1 MKILIKGPKSNV
13 PNKFLK
19 HILNRIN
26 HYIARKNILTNPRLV
41 IFSFDHIGLKIN
53 LDGRYEDSSLKLVEN
68 LISER
73 LPNSHNEAVLDIGAN
88 IGNHSVFLSKF
99 FKNVYAFEPNPITY
113 EVLKINAKY
122 ASVKKNIKPLNFGL
136 SNKETNL
143 PFYISDHNMGASQIV
158 STESD
163 AIKRENNIS
172 VFVKTA
178 DDVDEIKD
186 EDISLI
192 KIDIEGHEI
201 KALKGAEKILTSKKP
216 LILFE
221 QSEKEIY
228 NGTSQVI
235 NYLRSLGYKFYVI
248 QKNFYFGENFVQKL
262 ANLILCS
269 IFGEQ
274 YFFVEEKKF
283 KKKYYDLILAIHE

>member
-1 MKILIKGPKSNV
+1 
-13 PNKFLK
+13 
-19 HILNRIN
+19 
-26 HYIARKNILTNPRLV
+26 
-41 IFSFDHIGLKIN
+41 
-53 LDGRYEDSSLKLVEN
+53 
-68 LISER
+68 
-73 LPNSHNEAVLDIGAN
+73 
-88 IGNHSVFLSKF
+88 
-99 FKNVYAFEPNPITY
+99 
-113 EVLKINAKY
+113 
-122 ASVKKNIKPLNFGL
+122 
-136 SNKETNL
+136 
-143 PFYISDHNMGASQIV
+143 MGASKIV
-158 STESD
+158 STETD
-163 AIKRENNIS
+163 EIKRENNIS

-178 DDVDEIKD
+178 DDIDEIKD
-186 EDISLI
+186 KDISLI

-235 NYLRSLGYKFYVI
+235 NYLRFLGYKFYVI

-262 ANLILCS
+262 ANLVLCS

-274 YFFVEEKKF
+274 YFFVEREKF

>member
-1 MKILIKGPKSNV
+1 
-13 PNKFLK
+13 
-19 HILNRIN
+19 
-26 HYIARKNILTNPRLV
+26 
-41 IFSFDHIGLKIN
+41 
-53 LDGRYEDSSLKLVEN
+53 
-68 LISER
+68 
-73 LPNSHNEAVLDIGAN
+73 
-88 IGNHSVFLSKF
+88 
-99 FKNVYAFEPNPITY
+99 
-113 EVLKINAKY
+113 
-122 ASVKKNIKPLNFGL
+122 
-136 SNKETNL
+136 
-143 PFYISDHNMGASQIV
+143 MGASKIV
-158 STESD
+158 STETD
-163 AIKRENNIS
+163 EIKRENNIS

-178 DDVDEIKD
+178 DDIDEIKD
-186 EDISLI
+186 KDISLI

-274 YFFVEEKKF
+274 YFFVERKKF